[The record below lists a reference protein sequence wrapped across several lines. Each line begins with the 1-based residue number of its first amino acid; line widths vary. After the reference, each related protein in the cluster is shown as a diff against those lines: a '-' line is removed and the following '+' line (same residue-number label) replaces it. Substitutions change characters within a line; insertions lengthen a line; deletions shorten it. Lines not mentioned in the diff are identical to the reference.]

1 MVANEAMKVI
11 KEILRLKN
19 MRKDAIKWKAD
30 HYQKFKAFLGKEQEL
45 TRQLNEQLEE
55 LEQFG

>member
-1 MVANEAMKVI
+1 MVKVV

-19 MRKDAIKWKAD
+19 MRKDAIKWKSD
-30 HYQKFKAFLGKEQEL
+30 HYQKFKNFLGKEQEL